1 MARNKRKARNE
12 FRYNYSTKHI
22 NYIFEEDG
30 RNYHSVGL
38 THQRKTHYKN
48 KWYKNMPLIINPK
61 KNDNSKSYV
70 RFGIISQNKKSF
82 ANKTDKRFKFSK
94 DDYFNVKSKI
104 RNYKKYR
111 KKRSKMIDNK
121 ARYHYNMLV

>member
-12 FRYNYSTKHI
+12 FRYNFSTKHM
-22 NYIFEEDG
+22 NYVFEEDG
-30 RNYHSVGL
+30 KNYHSLGL
-38 THQRKTHYKN
+38 TTKRYTRGKRNLYM
-48 KWYKNMPLIINPK
+48 KNMPLSINPK
-61 KNDNSKSYV
+61 KNDNRKSYI

-111 KKRSKMIDNK
+111 KKRS
-121 ARYHYNMLV
+121 